1 MHIDQSI
8 LDKVNEWLTPTFD
21 NDTQNQIKEMMTTSP
36 KNLEE
41 SFYKNLE
48 FGIKNILEE
57 YLQEKGYNLEEETL
71 VLSEEGDESTVDDEE
86 VSETIPSVSVAE
98 RYLLLRKRW
107 WASSRRRNTIARSVV

>member
-41 SFYKNLE
+41 SF
-48 FGIKNILEE
+48 
-57 YLQEKGYNLEEETL
+57 
-71 VLSEEGDESTVDDEE
+71 
-86 VSETIPSVSVAE
+86 
-98 RYLLLRKRW
+98 
-107 WASSRRRNTIARSVV
+107 